1 MKKVLIYYAIF
12 ILGIALF
19 LLVDNFVGLLIL
31 GILIALNFDKLKEMV
46 LNLKEKLDKK
56 LIKSKKKLKIK
67 SKNKK

>member
-1 MKKVLIYYAIF
+1 MMKVKKVLIYYAIF
-12 ILGIALF
+12 VLGIVLF

-56 LIKSKKKLKIK
+56 IDKK
-67 SKNKK
+67 

>member
-12 ILGIALF
+12 VLGIVLF

-31 GILIALNFDKLKEMV
+31 GILVALNFDKLKEIV

-56 LIKSKKKLKIK
+56 IDKK
-67 SKNKK
+67 

>member
-56 LIKSKKKLKIK
+56 IDKK
-67 SKNKK
+67 

>member
-1 MKKVLIYYAIF
+1 MMKVKKVLIYYAIF
-12 ILGIALF
+12 VLGIALF

-56 LIKSKKKLKIK
+56 IDKK
-67 SKNKK
+67 

>member
-31 GILIALNFDKLKEMV
+31 GIFLIALNFDKLKEMV

-56 LIKSKKKLKIK
+56 IDKK
-67 SKNKK
+67 

>member
-1 MKKVLIYYAIF
+1 MKVKKVLIYYAIF
-12 ILGIALF
+12 VLGIALF

-56 LIKSKKKLKIK
+56 IDKK
-67 SKNKK
+67 

>member
-1 MKKVLIYYAIF
+1 MKKILIYYAIF

-31 GILIALNFDKLKEMV
+31 GILVALNFDKLKEMA

-56 LIKSKKKLKIK
+56 IDKK
-67 SKNKK
+67 

>member
-31 GILIALNFDKLKEMV
+31 GILIALNFDKLKEMF

-56 LIKSKKKLKIK
+56 IDKK
-67 SKNKK
+67 

>member
-1 MKKVLIYYAIF
+1 MIELKKVLIYYAIF

-31 GILIALNFDKLKEMV
+31 GILVALNFDKLKEMF

-56 LIKSKKKLKIK
+56 IDKK
-67 SKNKK
+67 

>member
-1 MKKVLIYYAIF
+1 MKKILIYYAIF

-31 GILIALNFDKLKEMV
+31 GILVALNFDKLKEMV

-56 LIKSKKKLKIK
+56 IDKK
-67 SKNKK
+67 

>member
-1 MKKVLIYYAIF
+1 MKKILIYYAIF

-31 GILIALNFDKLKEMV
+31 GILIALNFDKLKEML

-56 LIKSKKKLKIK
+56 IDKK
-67 SKNKK
+67 

>member
-1 MKKVLIYYAIF
+1 MMKVKKVLIYYAIF

-31 GILIALNFDKLKEMV
+31 AILVALNFDKLKEMV

-56 LIKSKKKLKIK
+56 IDKK
-67 SKNKK
+67 

>member
-12 ILGIALF
+12 VLGIALF

-56 LIKSKKKLKIK
+56 IDKK
-67 SKNKK
+67 

>member
-1 MKKVLIYYAIF
+1 MMKVKKVLIYYAIF
-12 ILGIALF
+12 VLGIVLF

-56 LIKSKKKLKIK
+56 SDKK
-67 SKNKK
+67 

>member
-1 MKKVLIYYAIF
+1 MMKVKKVLIYYAIF
-12 ILGIALF
+12 VLGIVLF

-56 LIKSKKKLKIK
+56 VDKK
-67 SKNKK
+67 

>member
-1 MKKVLIYYAIF
+1 MMYVKKILIYYAIF

-56 LIKSKKKLKIK
+56 IDKK
-67 SKNKK
+67 

>member
-31 GILIALNFDKLKEMV
+31 GFLIALNFDKLKDMF

-56 LIKSKKKLKIK
+56 IDKK
-67 SKNKK
+67 

>member
-12 ILGIALF
+12 VLGIALF
-19 LLVDNFVGLLIL
+19 LLVDNFLGLLIL

-56 LIKSKKKLKIK
+56 IDKK
-67 SKNKK
+67 

>member
-1 MKKVLIYYAIF
+1 MMKVKKVLIYYAIF
-12 ILGIALF
+12 VLGITLF

-56 LIKSKKKLKIK
+56 IDKK
-67 SKNKK
+67 

>member
-1 MKKVLIYYAIF
+1 MKKVLVYYAIF

-31 GILIALNFDKLKEMV
+31 GILIALNFDKLKEML

-56 LIKSKKKLKIK
+56 IDKK
-67 SKNKK
+67 

>member
-31 GILIALNFDKLKEMV
+31 GILIALNFDKLKEMF

-56 LIKSKKKLKIK
+56 IDKKID
-67 SKNKK
+67 KK

>member
-12 ILGIALF
+12 ILGIVLF

-56 LIKSKKKLKIK
+56 IDKK
-67 SKNKK
+67 

>member
-31 GILIALNFDKLKEMV
+31 AILVALNFDKLKEMV

-56 LIKSKKKLKIK
+56 IDKK
-67 SKNKK
+67 

>member
-1 MKKVLIYYAIF
+1 MMKVKKVLIYYAIF
-12 ILGIALF
+12 VLGIVLF

-56 LIKSKKKLKIK
+56 IDKQ
-67 SKNKK
+67 

>member
-1 MKKVLIYYAIF
+1 MKKILIYYMIF

-56 LIKSKKKLKIK
+56 IDKK
-67 SKNKK
+67 

>member
-1 MKKVLIYYAIF
+1 MKKILIYYAIF

-31 GILIALNFDKLKEMV
+31 AILVALNFDKLKEMV

-56 LIKSKKKLKIK
+56 SDKK
-67 SKNKK
+67 

>member
-1 MKKVLIYYAIF
+1 MKKVLVYYAIF

-31 GILIALNFDKLKEMV
+31 GILVALNFDKLKEMV

-56 LIKSKKKLKIK
+56 IDKK
-67 SKNKK
+67 